1 MTTAPAPP
9 LRKPLTAAIVPV
21 FNEEK
26 NVGDVL
32 DVLGR
37 TALLDEL
44 ILVDD
49 GSTDRTAEVLHRAA
63 LRDRRIRVLQHLG
76 NKGKGQAV
84 FTGWAATTAP
94 YLVLMDADLKN
105 LKPDHVQVL
114 LDPILQ
120 HRADMTLGLFAG
132 GRLSTDLS
140 HRLTPFLTG
149 QRGLRSEIL
158 KYISRQ
164 AASGYGFEV
173 ALTIGA
179 QQQGYRKKVVQ
190 LHGVWHPSSELR
202 TERGFWKGALWKMRM
217 YGQIIRAWY
226 IATHEGQV
234 EADRSFSSL
243 LKP

>member
-1 MTTAPAPP
+1 MSNAAIPQP
-9 LRKPLTAAIVPV
+9 RKAMTAAIIPV

-26 NVGDVL
+26 NVESVL
-32 DVLGR
+32 EVLGR
-37 TALLDEL
+37 CDLLDEL

-49 GSTDRTAEVLHRAA
+49 GSTDQTVEVLQRAA
-63 LRDRRIRVLQHLG
+63 LRDQRIRVIRHPG

-105 LKPDHVQVL
+105 LKPDHIQVL

-120 HRADMTLGLFAG
+120 HRTDMTLGLFSG

-140 HRLTPFLTG
+140 HWLTPFLTG

-158 KYISRQ
+158 KYISRE
-164 AASGYGFEV
+164 AACGYGFEV

-179 QQQGYRKKVVQ
+179 QQQGYRKKTVK
-190 LHGVWHPSSELR
+190 LNGVWHPSSELR
-202 TERGFWKGALWKMRM
+202 TERGFWKGALWKLRM

-226 IATHEGQV
+226 IATHEFQV
-234 EADRSFSSL
+234 DADRSLSSL
-243 LKP
+243 LKQ